1 MKRAKGQIQAK
12 RPGVRGRPEDGGKVT
27 YIRAINPES
36 TTLADHRSN
45 RRRRRRSVL
54 GSTLLATNS
63 CVVELFLVK
72 CAAVEFSPDLFLA
85 RSTTITRIHLSGFR
99 ELYSSCHLLII
110 LFVYSRSGIRS
121 EQVLVLVKTDV
132 FNFYLSQI
140 ERELIFDDCVLV
152 FIYFSGVRAMSCFS
166 AIYGQVPV

>member
-1 MKRAKGQIQAK
+1 
-12 RPGVRGRPEDGGKVT
+12 
-27 YIRAINPES
+27 
-36 TTLADHRSN
+36 
-45 RRRRRRSVL
+45 
-54 GSTLLATNS
+54 LLATNS
-63 CVVELFLVK
+63 SVIELFPVK
-72 CAAVEFSPDLFLA
+72 CAAVEFSPDLLLA
-85 RSTTITRIHLSGFR
+85 RSTAITWIHLSGFR
-99 ELYSSCHLLII
+99 ELYSSCHLLIV